1 MFSVESLKK
10 CLDHKSV
17 RSYYGNVQVSV
28 KIYNN
33 LGQG

>member
-10 CLDHKSV
+10 SLDHKSV
-17 RSYYGNVQVSV
+17 RPHYGNVQVSV

-33 LGQG
+33 LGKG